1 MKQNN
6 TELKIYK
13 AIFYMLLIAILI
25 VGGMIIYK
33 YGSSQINERESQEVV
48 QAFSNIDFSNIEEK
62 SENEI
67 QLEFKGYKVIGIVK
81 IPKIDI
87 EYPILE
93 IGNIDPESAK
103 APMKISII
111 KYWGENVNDYGN
123 LSIAGHNNKN
133 GTMFGKT
140 KKLQIGDIVE
150 LTDLKGETI
159 QYSIYDIFV
168 TDPNDVSILLPKEE
182 KVREVTLITCTNG
195 NKQRY
200 ILKAKEI

>member
-13 AIFYMLLIAILI
+13 AIFYMLLIAIL
-25 VGGMIIYK
+25 VVLGMIIYK

-111 KYWGENVNDYGN
+111 KYWGEKVNDYGN

-150 LTDLKGETI
+150 LTDLKGRTI

-168 TDPNDVSILLPKEE
+168 TDPNDVSVLLPKEE